1 MSFIATAILDA
12 AAELAVPRIKTML
25 QDKFGAGGK
34 VAGKVID
41 KVAEKAGVTPEALP
55 KIGTDKLQTAVIE
68 AEKDSVDLWELYVQS
83 QSLMNDTIAL
93 DYQKE
98 QWWAWGWRPAW
109 MWLLGFL
116 WVYQMT
122 LQPIIRAALLPDLEM
137 RDSADL
143 LAVSGIFMALY
154 MGGHTAKKVI
164 PGSRV

>member
-1 MSFIATAILDA
+1 MSFIAGTILDA

-25 QDKFGAGGK
+25 QEKFGTGGK

-41 KVAEKAGVTPEALP
+41 KVAEKAGVSPEAIP
-55 KIGTDKLQTAVIE
+55 KLGTDKLQQAIIE
-68 AEKDSVDLWELYVQS
+68 TESDSVELWELYIQS

-93 DYQKE
+93 DYKKE

-116 WVYQMT
+116 WAYQLM
-122 LQPIIRAALLPDLEM
+122 LQPIIRASLLPDLEM
-137 RDSADL
+137 LDSADL

-164 PGSRV
+164 PGSKG